1 LDYPG
6 DRTCA
11 RLDLRV
17 AIRAQQ
23 DALAD
28 LHTKSVEAPRHPTS
42 RDSELLLARIDVVE
56 LERGERPVITAQS
69 TRPARLL
76 DEDLLHASAPANDRL
91 GPARTTAVI
100 APTVSDV
107 ADLTMSRAREND
119 F

>member
-6 DRTCA
+6 NRACA

-28 LHTKSVEAPRHPTS
+28 LRTKSVEAPRHPTS
-42 RDSELLLARIDVVE
+42 RDSELLIARIDVVE
-56 LERGERPVITAQS
+56 LERGRRAVVTAQS

-76 DEDLLHASAPANDRL
+76 HKDLLHASATANNCL
-91 GPARTTAVI
+91 GPARTAAEVS
-100 APTVSDV
+100 PTVSDV
-107 ADLTMSRAREND
+107 ADLAMMRTREKN

>member
-23 DALAD
+23 DTLAD
-28 LHTKSVEAPRHPTS
+28 LRTKSVEAPRHS
-42 RDSELLLARIDVVE
+42 AGGDSELLLARIYVVE
-56 LERGERPVITAQS
+56 LECGGRPVVTAQL
-69 TRPARLL
+69 TRPACLL
-76 DEDLLHASAPANDRL
+76 HQDLLHAPATANDGL
-91 GPARTTAVI
+91 CPARTAAEV
-100 APTVSDV
+100 AATVSDV
-107 ADLTMSRAREND
+107 ADLAMMRAREMN